1 MVDELEVPAAEAKS
15 AATPDQILAVAT
27 RLFAERGFDGTS
39 LQDIAD
45 AVGLRKPSLLYHF
58 PSKDDLRR
66 AVLES
71 LLLRWND
78 VLPRLLVAATSPDG
92 DDARTSPKDS
102 QRIAADQFTA
112 LIDETIGFFAGDP
125 DRARL
130 LLREGLD
137 RPAEFRQ
144 LLVAHLRPWVA
155 VIAERIRTSVGRGH
169 IHGAVDPEAYVVAV
183 INLILTSFATT
194 GCFGGLISR
203 ERQVA
208 EVLRIARQSL
218 FLPTTRSSTP
228 PIR

>member
-1 MVDELEVPAAEAKS
+1 MVDKSQVADIEAK
-15 AATPDQILAVAT
+15 AETPHQILSVAT

-39 LQDIAD
+39 LQDIAA

-71 LLLRWND
+71 LLSRWHD
-78 VLPRLLVAATSPDG
+78 VLPRLLLAATSG
-92 DDARTSPKDS
+92 E
-102 QRIAADQFTA
+102 DQFAA
-112 LIDETIGFFAGDP
+112 LIDESMGFFAADP

-144 LLVAHLRPWVA
+144 LLSNHLKPWVTVVA
-155 VIAERIRTSVGRGH
+155 DYVRKGVARGE
-169 IHGAVDPEAYVVAV
+169 IHASVDPEAYVVAV
-183 INLILTSFATT
+183 INLILSSFATAT
-194 GCFGGLISR
+194 CFGGLVPR

-208 EVLRIARQSL
+208 EVLRVARQGL
-218 FLPTTRSSTP
+218 FLAPRVHAS
-228 PIR
+228 RDNDER